1 MLNCM
6 LQMFNSWVRLALVSC
21 LVLGLGWLGNAA
33 PAVASSKA
41 ATPEAL
47 DLAINESAQEFV
59 ESVLDDYADILEDTF
74 EAAYDP
80 LKSVVK
86 DASKQLSKAAKAAE
100 KGGEETTTASIVL
113 PQEPFQIAV
122 ADFAALQAVIAS
134 YKAQIDS
141 SPAVV
146 QALLEASLGEN
157 MAALE
162 QAIADVATT
171 VDLIAADVASLE
183 TAEPTTATAFEEH
196 SLALTQ
202 SIEAVDLAIDS
213 FDS

>member
-1 MLNCM
+1 MLNSI
-6 LQMFNSWVRLALVSC
+6 LQMLNSWVRFALVGF
-21 LVLGLGWLGNAA
+21 LVLGLGWLGNVA
-33 PAVASSKA
+33 PAAASSKA

-74 EAAYDP
+74 DAAYDP

-100 KGGEETTTASIVL
+100 KGEETMTTSVVL

-122 ADFAALQAVIAS
+122 ADFAALQEVVAS
-134 YKAQIDS
+134 YKAQVDA

-146 QALLEASLGEN
+146 QALLEESLGEN
-157 MAALE
+157 MAALA
-162 QAIADVATT
+162 QAIADVAET
-171 VDLIAADVASLE
+171 VDLIAADVASFE
-183 TAEPTTATAFEEH
+183 TAEPTTAAAFEEH
-196 SLALTQ
+196 SMALTQ